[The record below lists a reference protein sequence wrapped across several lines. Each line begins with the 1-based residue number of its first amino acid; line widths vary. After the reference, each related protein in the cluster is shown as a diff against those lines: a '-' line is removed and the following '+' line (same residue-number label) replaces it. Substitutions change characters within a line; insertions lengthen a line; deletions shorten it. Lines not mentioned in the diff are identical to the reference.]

1 MPGLRC
7 FQANSAAKSQYN
19 CLHLNQAG
27 LADIYHFWG
36 GVPVQYNVHGVFWCL
51 LLHHLNTKCSL
62 SLKINIKSKSILE
75 FLDLTPI
82 LVLFISYGGAGRH
95 GRPLNMICSSKRTFY
110 ICCTTGGHV
119 MKLGRKPLNINGL
132 VFTLVTWPM
141 AAIVYNNDVFANIN
155 TIEGK

>member
-1 MPGLRC
+1 MSAPESGWPGWYLSFLGWC
-7 FQANSAAKSQYN
+7 T
-19 CLHLNQAG
+19 CT
-27 LADIYHFWG
+27 
-36 GVPVQYNVHGVFWCL
+36 VQCTWCL
-51 LLHHLNTKCSL
+51 LVSFITPSQYQMLPL
-62 SLKINIKSKSILE
+62 IKDQYQSKSILE

-110 ICCTTGGHV
+110 ICCTPGGHV